1 MPHEPRE
8 QQLLRWLRPVRRRLA
23 AIRLVRRAA
32 AGLLAGSCAALLPL
46 AAARFLP
53 LPGAPLLAAFTAL
66 AGLAAGAAL
75 ALRPRI
81 DDRTAAR
88 VMDGAGTDDAIVT
101 ALDMLHL
108 DTPVARLQR
117 ADAEAAAARYAAGLG
132 ERLPWPRGR
141 ERRRYLAGLAA
152 VWTLAAVLLL
162 LPNPMEERLAAREAL
177 GGEIGRI
184 GRALE
189 ELEQSGVLKDQER
202 KALTGPLDRLREQA
216 LRMKPDELRA
226 EWEAAGREIAR
237 LAAELKEEQ
246 QALRAWAQELQRT
259 SGLEALGR
267 ALERGDR
274 RSLADELEQTGSLF
288 ARLDPEQREALAE
301 RLRELASAAPEAFA
315 DSLRDAL
322 ERAAEALEDG
332 QAEAAADAMR
342 QALEDALSEA
352 DLQALAEQAV
362 AALASAGSRLGLGSG
377 SGSGGGWNGIADS
390 LEGDPGGGA
399 GSPEGGQSG
408 ADGPP
413 SGGSGPGRGQVGDG
427 SAGPGQ
433 NRGGSG
439 LGGSSS
445 GGAAGSGS
453 GSGGSGG
460 AGSQGAG
467 AGAGGSGGGF
477 GSGGG
482 AGRGSGSGAGLG
494 SGGRT
499 LITTPRIYDGE
510 GNVITDGGPTSGGT
524 ATEGGRS
531 PVVDGGVLSYE
542 EVYASYEA
550 DARRAI
556 SGGTLPPAL
565 RERVKNYFDEIQPDR

>member
-1 MPHEPRE
+1 MPHEP
-8 QQLLRWLRPVRRRLA
+8 QASQLLRWLRPVRRRLA

-46 AAARFLP
+46 ASARFLP
-53 LPGAPLLAAFTAL
+53 LPDAPLFAVFAAL
-66 AGLAAGAAL
+66 GGLAAGAAA

-108 DTPVARLQR
+108 DSPVARLQR
-117 ADAEAAAARYAAGLG
+117 AEAEAAAARYAAGLG

-152 VWTLAAVLLL
+152 VWTLAALLLL

-177 GGEIGRI
+177 SGEIGRI

-189 ELEQSGVLKDQER
+189 ELAQTGALKEQDR
-202 KALTGPLDRLREQA
+202 KALTGPLERLREQA

-226 EWEAAGREIAR
+226 EWEAAEREIAR
-237 LAAELKEEQ
+237 LAAELKQEQ
-246 QALRAWAQELQRT
+246 QALRAWARELQRT
-259 SGLEALGR
+259 PGLEALGR

-274 RSLADELEQTGSLF
+274 RSLADEPGQTGSLL
-288 ARLDPEQREALAE
+288 ARLTPEQREALAE
-301 RLRELASAAPEAFA
+301 RLRDLASAAPEAFE
-315 DSLRDAL
+315 DSLREAL

-332 QAEAAADAMR
+332 EAEAAADAMR
-342 QALEDALSEA
+342 QAFEDALSEA
-352 DLQALAEQAV
+352 DLQAIAEQAA
-362 AALASAGSRLGLGSG
+362 AALASAGSRLGFGSG
-377 SGSGGGWNGIADS
+377 SGTGGGWNGIADS
-390 LEGDPGGGA
+390 GATGDGA
-399 GSPEGGQSG
+399 GSPEGGSG

-413 SGGSGPGRGQVGDG
+413 FGGSGAGRGQGGDG
-427 SAGPGQ
+427 SAGQGHD
-433 NRGGSG
+433 RGGSDQ
-439 LGGSSS
+439 GGSPS
-445 GGAAGSGS
+445 GGATGSGS

-460 AGSQGAG
+460 AGGRGAG
-467 AGAGGSGGGF
+467 AGAGESGGGF
-477 GSGGG
+477 GPDGG

-499 LITTPRIYDGE
+499 LITTPRIHE
-510 GNVITDGGPTSGGT
+510 GVGDVVTDGGPTSGGT
-524 ATEGGRS
+524 ATEGDRS